1 MGNNYIK
8 GNGKDFHNSSK
19 PSNHEKPNNE
29 QPDIIPFLKEITNDN
44 LAELINKNA
53 DNVAK
58 CIQKG
63 ANSYTQIRKFYDE
76 LLSLQK
82 KAANDKDFKTIQP
95 MIYLVKSKAAY
106 ARGKNNINDNLEKF
120 FMFYIDKIT
129 NEVSLKHF
137 MLYFEAVLGYLRRY
151 TK

>member
-1 MGNNYIK
+1 MGNNHIK
-8 GNGKDFHNSSK
+8 ANGRDFQNSNK
-19 PSNHEKPNNE
+19 QANNE
-29 QPDIIPFLKEITNDN
+29 QPDIGPFLKEITNEN

-63 ANSYTQIRKFYDE
+63 SNSYTQIRKFYDE

-82 KAANDKDFKTIQP
+82 KATNDKDFKKIQP

-106 ARGKNNINDNLEKF
+106 ARGKNNINDNLEEF
-120 FMFYIDKIT
+120 FMFYIGKIT
-129 NEVSLKHF
+129 NEENLKHF
-137 MLYFEAVLGYLRRY
+137 MLYFEAVLGYLRRH

>member
-1 MGNNYIK
+1 MGTNHIK
-8 GNGKDFHNSSK
+8 ANGRNFQNSNK
-19 PSNHEKPNNE
+19 QANNE
-29 QPDIIPFLKEITNDN
+29 QPNIGQFLKEITSEN

-63 ANSYTQIRKFYDE
+63 SNSYTQIRKFYDE

-82 KAANDKDFKTIQP
+82 KAANDKDFKKIQP

-106 ARGKNNINDNLEKF
+106 ARGKGNINQNLENF
-120 FMFYIDKIT
+120 FIFYIEKIT
-129 NEVSLKHF
+129 DEETLKYF
-137 MLYFEAVLGYLRRY
+137 MLYFEAVLGYLRGY